1 MNCSSLVDKTIIST
15 LQDRVN
21 CSLPGNSL
29 WTDPSVTV
37 AVFDIFPFCL
47 VHNTDRTDAAVIVT
61 EVTSQIGTLVS
72 MPFSRLNPKLTD
84 VNPIEKKQVID
95 SFS

>member
-1 MNCSSLVDKTIIST
+1 M
-15 LQDRVN
+15 N

-29 WTDPSVTV
+29 WTDPSVAV

-47 VHNTDRTDAAVIVT
+47 VHNTDRTDIAVIAT

-84 VNPIEKKQVID
+84 VNPIEKKQVIEL
-95 SFS
+95 FRYAKWPGGK